1 MQVFV
6 TGATGVLGRRVVP
19 MLAADGHDVTAVAR
33 GRAARLREV
42 GATPVAVDLFDRG
55 VVASAIEGHDAV
67 IDLATRIP
75 ATSRMM
81 LPWAWRNND
90 RLRSVAAS
98 HVADAA
104 IGTGARYVR
113 ESFGLVYAEAGDR
126 WVDEDAPLAPIPN
139 TRSSL
144 DAEAAADR
152 VTAAGGV
159 GVALRFALFYGA
171 DSDQTRDELAAARRG
186 MASAVIGDPEG
197 FTPHVHLDDAA
208 TAVVAALAAP
218 AGVYNVVEDQ
228 PLRRREYLA
237 VLQQVA
243 GRPLRTPPRF
253 VARLGPARAIGRSLR
268 LSNAA
273 FRDATGWGPAW
284 TSPRDG
290 LPVVAAEVDGAGV
303 ATDA

>member
-1 MQVFV
+1 MRVFV

-33 GRAARLREV
+33 GQERRLREV
-42 GATPVAVDLFDRG
+42 GATPVAVDLFDRRA
-55 VVASAIEGHDAV
+55 VAAAVDGHDAV
-67 IDLATRIP
+67 LDLATRIP
-75 ATSRMM
+75 ATNRMM
-81 LPWAWRNND
+81 LPWAWRDND

-98 HVADAA
+98 HAADAA
-104 IGTGARYVR
+104 IAAGAHYVR
-113 ESFGLVYAEAGDR
+113 ESFGLVYADAGDR
-126 WVDEDAPLAPIPN
+126 WVGEHAPVAPIRN

-144 DAEAAADR
+144 DAEAAAER
-152 VTAAGGV
+152 VTDAGGV

-171 DSDQTRDELAAARRG
+171 DSGQTRDELVSARRG
-186 MASAVIGDPEG
+186 MAGAVIGDPEG

-208 TAVVAALAAP
+208 AAVVAALTAP
-218 AGVYNVVEDQ
+218 AGVYNVVEDE

-237 VLQQVA
+237 VLEQAA
-243 GRPLRTPPRF
+243 GRSLRTPPRF
-253 VARLGPARAIGRSLR
+253 LARIGPARAVGRSLR

-290 LPVVAAEVDGAGV
+290 LPVVAAEIDGAGV

>member
-1 MQVFV
+1 MRVFV

-33 GRAARLREV
+33 GKADRLREV
-42 GATPVAVDLFDRG
+42 GATPVAVDLFDR
-55 VVASAIEGHDAV
+55 VAVASAVDGQDAV
-67 IDLATRIP
+67 LDLATRIP
-75 ATSRMM
+75 AMNRMM
-81 LPWAWRNND
+81 LPWAWRDND

-104 IGTGARYVR
+104 IGAGARHVR
-113 ESFGLVYAEAGDR
+113 ESFGLVYADAADR
-126 WVDEDAPLAPIPN
+126 RVDEHAALAPIRN
-139 TRSSL
+139 TRTSL
-144 DAEAAADR
+144 DAEAAAQR

-186 MASAVIGDPEG
+186 VAGAVIGDPEG
-197 FTPHVHLDDAA
+197 FTPRLHLHDAA

-218 AGVYNVVEDQ
+218 PGVYNVVEDE
-228 PLRRREYLA
+228 PLRRREHLA
-237 VLQQVA
+237 VLERLV
-243 GRPLRTPPRF
+243 GRSLRTPPLF
-253 VARLGPARAIGRSLR
+253 VARLGPARAVGRSLR

-273 FRDATGWGPAW
+273 FRDATDWRPAW
-284 TSPRDG
+284 ASPREG
-290 LPVVAAEVDGAGV
+290 LPMVAAEIDGAEV